1 MADMTFAVT
10 ISGNISGKRFGWTK
24 TATVADVDDVMQ
36 AFCESGGGEPNFF
49 SAQSGS
55 QNSSTM
61 HTYDGMAAVMIV
73 GQNAAGLNEVD
84 LFGAGPLA
92 AFYCPAGFPFLAY
105 NGGGFNGMFNQ
116 SNTATDV
123 PDEDPESYA
132 VSPAG
137 GRNKFSAIGG
147 LKAIS

>member
-10 ISGNISGKRFGWTK
+10 ISGNISGKRFGWSK

-49 SAQSGS
+49 TSQGGS
-55 QNSSTM
+55 YTSSTM

-73 GQNAAGLNEVD
+73 GQNTNGLNVVD
-84 LFGAGPLA
+84 LNGAAILA
-92 AFYCPAGFPFLAY
+92 TFYCPDGFPFLAY

-123 PDEDPESYA
+123 PDEDPEGFT

-137 GRNKFSAIGG
+137 GRNKFSAIGA